1 MQERTPTR
9 LPSSGRWRHLIPP
22 PSTCTESVRQQPTI
36 WSGANGAYTKPSK
49 RFSQRIEHRRNR
61 TSVPNSPLAAHVSD
75 DVPFALCQSRADPF
89 AMLRG
94 LFLLLLAPLGAALQP
109 RDFRVPPVDF
119 TQLSSAAGNAHNA
132 DLLAK
137 LQANGI
143 VALQNVPSFAALR
156 KEYFRTAATCAVQ
169 AQRKGAEF
177 LLHRQLRD
185 GTNRYTVSLES
196 GRLLTETLDQ
206 SPELLRLCPEYAEIH
221 AAFSA
226 AVELAVAN
234 VGSALDATQKFH
246 VVAEQGAVAM
256 TARKLLE
263 ESVHLDHFHAYEAA
277 RNLGDGR
284 ITDADIN
291 VADMS
296 LELHTDNGLMI
307 AMSAP
312 EYFEVQTSG
321 ELQHKD
327 TEGKDAG
334 LFIQLAN
341 GDIVRPVLQPDELIL
356 MLGSGIDD
364 WIKTSPP
371 LHSVLHGMRYP
382 RTVSVVGGDGQGN
395 KLLRSWFGKMIL
407 LEAHQ
412 VMDNTGLTFGQYANQ
427 TTRYLVQ
434 QEAED
439 HQTFGA
445 VACPPQRHLAAS
457 DNSCSLKI
465 CSLKSSASASELTYS
480 CQITCNHDSTSDA
493 ASCEK
498 YCDCEA
504 STSSATTC
512 WMLCVENFSSD
523 VCPGEQECNN
533 ASTEDKLA
541 MTCVGGTVAPSTA
554 STTSSA
560 TGSTSGNTGTNP
572 AATSAPSTAAP
583 STTTPS
589 TTSPSSTT
597 GTSTA
602 SPTTTAPATSA
613 PSTTAPT
620 AGSNA
625 VSSAANAGSAA
636 SSANV
641 GDASAAAA
649 TTVGDSSGSTAASN
663 ADGISS
669 TSTSASESSS
679 TSSSAASVF
688 PVAVFVNGVAVLVAA
703 FLCIQ

>member
-1 MQERTPTR
+1 
-9 LPSSGRWRHLIPP
+9 
-22 PSTCTESVRQQPTI
+22 
-36 WSGANGAYTKPSK
+36 
-49 RFSQRIEHRRNR
+49 
-61 TSVPNSPLAAHVSD
+61 
-75 DVPFALCQSRADPF
+75 
-89 AMLRG
+89 MLRC
-94 LFLLLLAPLGAALQP
+94 LVLLLLSPLTCALQP

-119 TQLSSAAGNAHNA
+119 TQLSSAANNAHNVE
-132 DLLAK
+132 LLAK
-137 LQANGI
+137 LQENGI
-143 VALQNVPSFAALR
+143 VALQNVPNFAALR
-156 KEYFRTAATCAVQ
+156 HEFLRTAATCAVQ
-169 AQRKGAEF
+169 GQRKGAEF

-196 GRLLTETLDQ
+196 GRQLPETLEQ
-206 SPELLRLCPEYAEIH
+206 SVDLLAICPEYAEIH
-221 AAFSA
+221 AAFSS

-234 VGSALDATQKFH
+234 VGTALDATQKFKI
-246 VVAEQGAVAM
+246 VAEQGAVAM

-277 RNLGDGR
+277 QGLRRLENDSE
-284 ITDADIN
+284 IN

-312 EYFEVQTSG
+312 EYFEVSSSG
-321 ELQHKD
+321 ELLHKD
-327 TEGKDAG
+327 TQGEDAG
-334 LFIQLAN
+334 LFIQTAT
-341 GDIVRPVLQPDELIL
+341 GEIVRPVLQPDELIL

-382 RTVSVVGGDGQGN
+382 RSVSLVDEDGNGN

-407 LEAHQ
+407 LESHQ

-434 QEAED
+434 EEDED

-457 DNSCSLKI
+457 DNSCSLKV
-465 CSLKSSASASELTYS
+465 CSLKSTASESDLTYS
-480 CQITCNHDSTSDA
+480 CQITCNHDASTDA
-493 ASCEK
+493 ALCAK
-498 YCDCEA
+498 YCDCED

-523 VCPGEQECNN
+523 TCPGEQECNN

-541 MTCVGGTVAPSTA
+541 MTCVGGTVAPSTSTSPTTP
-554 STTSSA
+554 STTGPSNASSA
-560 TGSTSGNTGTNP
+560 T
-572 AATSAPSTAAP
+572 
-583 STTTPS
+583 TTTPS
-589 TTSPSSTT
+589 TTSPSTTTPSTT
-597 GTSTA
+597 APSTTAPSSTAGTSTESPETTSLA
-602 SPTTTAPATSA
+602 TISPTTTAPATTA
-613 PSTTAPT
+613 PSM
-620 AGSNA
+620 AGSNS

-636 SSANV
+636 AASSTNV
-641 GDASAAAA
+641 GDESTAAASS
-649 TTVGDSSGSTAASN
+649 TNVGDESTAASTTGGTSSAST

-669 TSTSASESSS
+669 ASTSASASSS
-679 TSSSAASVF
+679 TSASSSAASVI
-688 PVAVFVNGVAVLVAA
+688 PVAIFVNGVTVLVAV

>member
-1 MQERTPTR
+1 
-9 LPSSGRWRHLIPP
+9 
-22 PSTCTESVRQQPTI
+22 
-36 WSGANGAYTKPSK
+36 
-49 RFSQRIEHRRNR
+49 
-61 TSVPNSPLAAHVSD
+61 
-75 DVPFALCQSRADPF
+75 
-89 AMLRG
+89 MLRC
-94 LFLLLLAPLGAALQP
+94 LVLLLLSPLTVALQP

-119 TQLSSAAGNAHNA
+119 TQLSSSPNNAHNFK
-132 DLLAK
+132 LLSH
-137 LQANGI
+137 LQDNGI
-143 VALQNVPSFAALR
+143 IALQNVPNFATLR
-156 KEYFRTAATCAVQ
+156 QEYLRTAATCAVQ
-169 AQRKGAEF
+169 AQKKGAEF

-196 GRLLTETLDQ
+196 GRQLTETLDQ
-206 SPELLRLCPEYAEIH
+206 SAELLAICPEYVEIH

-234 VGSALDATQKFH
+234 VGTALDATQKFK

-277 RNLGDGR
+277 EDLRRLEEDVE
-284 ITDADIN
+284 IN

-312 EYFEVQTSG
+312 EYFEVSSSG

-327 TEGKDAG
+327 TQAGDAG
-334 LFIQLAN
+334 LFIQTAK
-341 GDIVRPVLQPDELIL
+341 GEIVRPVLQQDELIL

-382 RTVSVVGGDGQGN
+382 RTVSVVEDGQDN

-407 LEAHQ
+407 LESNQ
-412 VMDNTGLTFGQYANQ
+412 VMDNTGLTFGQYTNQ

-457 DNSCSLKI
+457 DNSCSLKL
-465 CSLKSSASASELTYS
+465 CSLKSTASASDLKTS
-480 CQITCNHDSTSDA
+480 CQITCNHDA
-493 ASCEK
+493 ASDRALCEQ
-498 YCDCEA
+498 YCDCED

-533 ASTEDKLA
+533 ASTQDKLA
-541 MTCVGGTVAPSTA
+541 MTCVGGTTAPSTSTS
-554 STTSSA
+554 STTGSSN
-560 TGSTSGNTGTNP
+560 GS
-572 AATSAPSTAAP
+572 STTTAP

-589 TTSPSSTT
+589 STT
-597 GTSTA
+597 PST
-602 SPTTTAPATSA
+602 
-613 PSTTAPT
+613 TTAPT
-620 AGSNA
+620 ATTPSTTTP
-625 VSSAANAGSAA
+625 SSATGSAA
-636 SSANV
+636 SSTNV
-641 GDASAAAA
+641 GDESTTAS
-649 TTVGDSSGSTAASN
+649 SSGGTSSTATA
-663 ADGISS
+663 SS
-669 TSTSASESSS
+669 TADAVSSASTSASASSS
-679 TSSSAASVF
+679 TSASSSAASVV
-688 PVAVFVNGVAVLVAA
+688 PLAMFVNGVAVLVAA